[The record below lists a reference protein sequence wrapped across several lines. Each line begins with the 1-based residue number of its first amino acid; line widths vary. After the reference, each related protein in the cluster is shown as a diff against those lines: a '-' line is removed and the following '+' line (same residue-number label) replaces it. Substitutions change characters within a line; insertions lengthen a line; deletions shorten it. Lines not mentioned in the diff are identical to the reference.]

1 MNSTSGDQAQ
11 PDPDR
16 LVAELA
22 AIDDVSERVRLAGLA
37 LAAPLAGLR
46 QAQLEREAAR
56 AAARHGA
63 DDPEV
68 VSRTAAAQ
76 TAARRFDQLRS
87 ELARARATPAVPD
100 KGAAAISGI
109 VTRGGQPAPDATVSV
124 LVADG
129 RAGFV
134 CTNAA
139 GTFAVPAPADAPIR
153 LSVSVRDGGEV
164 FRDPSSITL
173 APGQTI
179 FRHIELDDADAPCA
193 EPAGSA
199 PAADA
204 TFPMLQLRGQFEADA
219 RRLVA
224 AQGLV
229 LGDRGEQEDPDQVGR
244 VIGQTP
250 DAGAKVKP
258 GDRVT
263 IVVATDGLVEV
274 PTVLGLTHDDARL
287 VLARSDLEEGTIT
300 RQRAAPEL
308 VGRITAQSPVA
319 GSRAPRR
326 SAVNLGIGIARPG
339 SRPAKLSDDVA
350 RVADLAASW
359 LSARAPSDDLAS
371 LPLEERL
378 RAAGVERTV
387 DLDELL
393 AGDRHEARDRL
404 GLRTLADTDRL
415 LSALRRARKELG
427 A

>member
-11 PDPDR
+11 PGPDR
-16 LVAELA
+16 LVTELA

-37 LAAPLAGLR
+37 LAAPLGGLR

-63 DDPEV
+63 DDPEA

-76 TAARRFDQLRS
+76 AAARRFDQLRS
-87 ELARARATPAVPD
+87 ELARARATPAVPN

-109 VTRGGQPAPDATVSV
+109 ITRGGQPAPDATVSV

-129 RAGFV
+129 RAGFA

-139 GTFAVPAPADAPIR
+139 GTFAVPAPAGAPIR

-164 FRDPSSITL
+164 FRDPNSITL
-173 APGQTI
+173 ASEQTI
-179 FRHIELDDADAPCA
+179 FRHIELDGADAPCA

-204 TFPMLQLRGQFEADA
+204 TFPMLELRGQFEADA

-229 LGDRGEQEDPDQVGR
+229 LGDRAEREDPDQVGR

-263 IVVATDGLVEV
+263 DRG
-274 PTVLGLTHDDARL
+274 
-287 VLARSDLEEGTIT
+287 SD
-300 RQRAAPEL
+300 RRF
-308 VGRITAQSPVA
+308 GRGPNGA
-319 GSRAPRR
+319 GPHPRR
-326 SAVNLGIGIARPG
+326 RQ
-339 SRPAKLSDDVA
+339 
-350 RVADLAASW
+350 
-359 LSARAPSDDLAS
+359 ARA
-371 LPLEERL
+371 RQL
-378 RAAGVERTV
+378 RP
-387 DLDELL
+387 
-393 AGDRHEARDRL
+393 
-404 GLRTLADTDRL
+404 
-415 LSALRRARKELG
+415 
-427 A
+427 